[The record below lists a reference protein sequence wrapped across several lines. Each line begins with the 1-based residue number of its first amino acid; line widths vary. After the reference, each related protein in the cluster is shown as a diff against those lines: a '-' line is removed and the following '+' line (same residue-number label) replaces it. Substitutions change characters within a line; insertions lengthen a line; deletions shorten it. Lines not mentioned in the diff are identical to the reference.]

1 MPLVNLTTDLKSL
14 KYGQDKPGGNSS
26 GQPFITTNVD
36 GAHETNFTIPGRNL
50 LDLIGLNNITLP
62 IIPNIGASLSRSK
75 IGRIVNDVLSGDE
88 LIRGGALGSV
98 QASINDTF
106 RIGSFFLSLPKGPLF
121 IAKQIGLQFS
131 NPKLEVKKGGISAIS
146 DLLTGNI
153 GGALG
158 TLTGGALGPT
168 RIYNLGI
175 NTIAQVPVNAFG
187 VHFNKHGLLPIQN
200 NDTKYESVA
209 QYNNENDKNRLV
221 GYRDKFKLGDFSY
234 EAANNFGKAKKEIDD
249 ENKKLRKAYQ
259 DDKQAYRKD
268 VRSTR
273 RINRDK
279 VSMEQELM
287 DTGLDEGISEPNAAS
302 LTRPTKPNYFKLN
315 VAPHV
320 VDQYLGGPGSIYGVG
335 STLIR
340 RYSYT
345 EDANKINDAFAN
357 SKAFAGKARETT
369 TSIDYAIK
377 VSLDADKSIL
387 QYPGINLLP
396 DENIVKAIDQTS
408 INVNKGTTS
417 YYTLYERIKKQS
429 TQTQF
434 IPYSEVSGSLSSSYA
449 LSTYSSSI
457 TTVDPLVSRG
467 LTDDSRYYGVRTKVA
482 NFLGTKNK
490 YNNTDVFA
498 RTDAALM
505 SIIFRAV
512 DPFGSD
518 TETWIFPAY
527 MKGFKDNFT
536 GTWNE
541 TNYVGRSESF
551 YIYNKFKRDVSF
563 NLSIPCFNKVEL
575 FEKHRALGQLAS
587 TTAGSYKNNF
597 LGGVLLKLNVG
608 NYLKG
613 EYAILNS
620 LSYDIPDDASWDI
633 SDDAFLAMYLNA
645 SFNFTIIHIKRPE
658 YIHSPATGTNTNG
671 FFGYLPDPQIPNSK
685 DRYSGFITGQQVVDK
700 FRKE

>member
-417 YYTLYERIKKQS
+417 YKALYERIKNQS

-457 TTVDPLVSRG
+457 TTADPLVSRG

-645 SFNFTIIHIKRPE
+645 SFNFTIIHTKRPE
-658 YIHSPATGTNTNG
+658 YVHSPATGTNTNG
-671 FFGYLPDPQIPNSK
+671 FFGHLSDPQIPSGSN
-685 DRYSGFITGQQVVDK
+685 RYSGFITSQQIVDK